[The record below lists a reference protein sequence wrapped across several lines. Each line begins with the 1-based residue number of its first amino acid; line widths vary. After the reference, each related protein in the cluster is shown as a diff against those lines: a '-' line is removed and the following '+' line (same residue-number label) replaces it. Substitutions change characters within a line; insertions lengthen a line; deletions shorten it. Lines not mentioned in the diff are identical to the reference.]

1 MGKLGKIKG
10 KLRLYIKWPL
20 YLTLLL
26 LVAGLG
32 VYLISPQ
39 AGLLMVIV
47 IIIYA
52 AIAGGLYI
60 YNKPSIYTDMVS
72 FATQYGQI
80 QKNLLKELAIPYV
93 LLSEDG
99 RIVWS
104 NREFNRITGKI
115 GKFNKAINTVFP
127 ELNQGL
133 LPTEEEPV
141 VSVNLKYGEED
152 YRVEMK
158 RIQMDEC
165 LPNAEELIESEAVE
179 GCLIALYLFD
189 TTEINRRIRENEDQR
204 MVVGLVY
211 IDNYD
216 EALENVEEV
225 RSSLLVALIERKINK
240 YFGAYDGIVRKLEK
254 DRFFVVMQEK
264 ALTQIRETRFD
275 LLQDI
280 KTVNIGNEMAITLSI
295 GIGSGGGS
303 YTDCMEYARSAMDLA
318 LARGGDQAVVK
329 TKDQITY
336 YGGKTQQME
345 KNTRVKARVKA
356 QAFRELVETKDK
368 VVVMGHKMPDADAFG
383 SAVAIYRAAKTLNK
397 KAYIVVNEATS
408 AMRPMMEAFAEAN
421 NHEQGIV
428 IGSSQ
433 AKEIV
438 DRNTVVVV
446 VDTNKPS
453 YTECEE
459 ILAMTPTV
467 VVFDHH
473 RRGNEVIQHAAL
485 SYVETNASSSCEMVA
500 EILQYFADG
509 IRIRNIEADSLYA
522 GIMIDT
528 NNFLTKTGVR
538 TFEAAAFLRRCGADV
553 TRVRKMF
560 REHVE
565 DYRAKGEAIRNAEL
579 FREHF
584 AISVCPSEG
593 LDSPTVVGAQAANE
607 LLNIIGVKAS
617 FVLTDYRNTI
627 YISARSIDEINVQIV
642 MERLGGGG
650 HLNIAGAQLEHYSIT
665 EAKDVLKQTLQKML
679 DEGDI

>member
-1 MGKLGKIKG
+1 MKRKVHLKG
-10 KLRLYIKWPL
+10 RLKRYVQWPIL
-20 YLTLLL
+20 MSILL
-26 LVAGLG
+26 LVMNLCMYPISVKAGVAMSVFVL
-32 VYLISPQ
+32 VYI
-39 AGLLMVIV
+39 VIV
-47 IIIYA
+47 TVLYVQNRAQIY
-52 AIAGGLYI
+52 GEL
-60 YNKPSIYTDMVS
+60 VS

-80 QKNLLKELAIPYV
+80 QRKLLKELAIPYV

-500 EILQYFADG
+500 EILQYFADNVRLKG
-509 IRIRNIEADSLYA
+509 GEADCIYA

-528 NNFLTKTGVR
+528 DNFMRKTGVR

-553 TRVRKMF
+553 TRVHKMF
-560 REHVE
+560 RTDMAE
-565 DYRAKGEAIRNAEL
+565 YKARAEAVRHAEVYKG
-579 FREHF
+579 F
-584 AISVCPSEG
+584 ALTVCPSKG
-593 LDSPTVVGAQAANE
+593 LASPTIVGAQAANE
-607 LLNIIGVKAS
+607 LLNIVGVRAS
-617 FVLTDYRNTI
+617 IVLTEYNGRI
-627 YISARSIDEINVQIV
+627 YVSARSIDDVNVQVI
-642 MERLGGGG
+642 MEKMGGGG
-650 HLNIAGAQLEHYSIT
+650 HLNMAGVQLECT
-665 EAKDVLKQTLQKML
+665 LEEAMQQVRDTLDCMFEKGEL
-679 DEGDI
+679 E

>member
-10 KLRLYIKWPL
+10 KLRLYVKWPL
-20 YLTLLL
+20 YLTLLIA
-26 LVAGLG
+26 VAGLG

-39 AGLLMVIV
+39 AGLFMALVIV
-47 IIIYA
+47 IYA
-52 AIAGGLYI
+52 AIAGSLYI

-80 QKNLLKELAIPYV
+80 QKNLLKELAIPYA

-99 RIVWS
+99 RIVWT
-104 NREFNRITGKI
+104 NREFGRITGKS
-115 GKFNKAINTVFP
+115 GKFNKGINLIFP
-127 ELNQGL
+127 ELNRSL

-158 RIQMDEC
+158 RIQMDES
-165 LPNAEELIESEAVE
+165 LPNAKELIEPETVE

-204 MVVGLVY
+204 MVAGLVY

-295 GIGSGGGS
+295 GIGSGGSS

-473 RRGNEVIQHAAL
+473 RRGSEVIQHAAL
-485 SYVETNASSSCEMVA
+485 SYVETNASSACEMVA
-500 EILQYFADG
+500 EILQYFADNVRLKG
-509 IRIRNIEADSLYA
+509 GEADCIYA

-528 NNFLTKTGVR
+528 DNFMRKTGVR

-553 TRVRKMF
+553 TRVHKMF
-560 REHVE
+560 RTDMAE
-565 DYRAKGEAIRNAEL
+565 YKARAEAVRHAEVYKG
-579 FREHF
+579 F
-584 AISVCPSEG
+584 ALSVCPAKG
-593 LDSPTVVGAQAANE
+593 LESPTIVGAQAANE
-607 LLNIIGVKAS
+607 LLNIVGVRAS
-617 FVLTDYRNTI
+617 IVLTEYNGRI
-627 YISARSIDEINVQIV
+627 YVSARSIDDVNVQVI
-642 MERLGGGG
+642 MEKMGGGG
-650 HLNIAGAQLEHYSIT
+650 HLNMAGVQLECT
-665 EAKDVLKQTLQKML
+665 LEEAMQQVRDTLDHMFE
-679 DEGDI
+679 EGELE